1 MADYVYK
8 KNYKD
13 LVAQSDLLRKKFS
26 EIIEALPIEK
36 KEELQLCFKEYR
48 ETQEEILAMADQE
61 IEDVEGEKD
70 DEIEELRDE
79 NRDLERKIDEL
90 EESNDPFNCNSIDDQ
105 MKMELLIAAMKKYTL
120 TELEERLG
128 GNKFQL
134 M

>member
-26 EIIEALPIEK
+26 EIIEALPTEK

-48 ETQEEILAMADQE
+48 ETQEGILDMADEE
-61 IEDVEGEKD
+61 IEDVEWEKD
-70 DEIEELRDE
+70 YEIEQLRDE

-90 EESNDPFNCNSIDDQ
+90 EELQDPFDCNSVDDQ
-105 MKMELLIAAMKKYTL
+105 MKMELLIVAMKKYTL